1 MPVGFVISAKL
12 QGGVIV
18 GWRRRKVITVDAAES
33 DIAREGIAAA
43 PGASRRRKIA
53 RKTLIESSSFHLE
66 FPTPSKSLTD
76 ANVDNLSTRSIWI
89 RASAWLDVE
98 KDSTHHS
105 YSHTQDRRV
114 TYHQRNAFDGDERR
128 GDTSLDDFD
137 LGKAIMAMT
146 LIARNPIPIP

>member
-53 RKTLIESSSFHLE
+53 RKT
-66 FPTPSKSLTD
+66 
-76 ANVDNLSTRSIWI
+76 
-89 RASAWLDVE
+89 SAWLDVE